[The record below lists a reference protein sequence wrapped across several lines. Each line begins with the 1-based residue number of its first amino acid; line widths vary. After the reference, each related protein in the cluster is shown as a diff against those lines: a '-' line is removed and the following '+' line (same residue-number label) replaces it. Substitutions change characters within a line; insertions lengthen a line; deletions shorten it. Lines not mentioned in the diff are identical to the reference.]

1 MVSHKELLHMYFL
14 RTESELEDAVH
25 EYTNRIRLRSHDAV
39 DFLELMLAEERLKNF
54 LDFRRDVLA
63 LLRIELKENGE
74 KCD

>member
-14 RTESELEDAVH
+14 RTESELEDVVH

-54 LDFRRDVLA
+54 IDFRRDVLA
-63 LLRIELKENGE
+63 LLKIDLK
-74 KCD
+74 DD